1 LTFARL
7 SINGIS
13 CAATLRFEDEGE
25 VELMKKAI
33 VQLLDQRK
41 LRVDSKKQLIADV
54 CSLCVGNLSTAFH
67 RTI

>member
-1 LTFARL
+1 LTFVRL
-7 SINGIS
+7 SINSIS
-13 CAATLRFEDEGE
+13 CAATFRFEDEGE

-41 LRVDSKKQLIADV
+41 RRADAKKQLIADV
-54 CSLCVGNLSTAFH
+54 YCLCVGNFSTAFH